1 MNHTI
6 PTSLYVPIPPGTG
19 PEETTPAK
27 TAHSARTATMFVVLT
42 AVFMSLLD
50 VMIVSVAFPAI
61 ARHFGEANV
70 AKLSWV
76 LNGYAIVFA
85 ALLVPSGR
93 WADRVG
99 RKRLFLSG
107 LALFTGASAL
117 CAAAGS
123 VWILV
128 GSRILQ
134 AAGAALLSPA
144 AMGLFLSEFPPEK
157 RSIAVALFAAVGAT
171 AAGAG
176 APVGGLLTQISWHW
190 VFLVNLPVGIAA
202 LVAGTRVLRE
212 IRESSSGP
220 RPDIF
225 GALLFASGIG
235 FLITEIVKGR
245 DWNWNR
251 GLMGGYALIALALL
265 ILFVDRSRRHP
276 APVIEFPILRVRFFA
291 VSNLA
296 ALLIAI
302 AFGSMLLSNVMFLT
316 HVWQSASWLLGL
328 QLAPGPLTAAAVA
341 LPAGKLCGR
350 FGQRVV
356 GVAGAVSFAAGSA
369 WWIWHLGPT
378 PHFITQFLPGSILVG
393 VGVGLSLPSVWGAA
407 IASLP
412 PSRLSTGSGILN
424 MSRQIGLALG
434 VAILVAIIGNA
445 DGPNNLAQFRYGYL
459 AMALAAL
466 ASGVTCLALKRG
478 DLASSKEEPA

>member
-6 PTSLYVPIPPGTG
+6 PTSLSG
-19 PEETTPAK
+19 PAALSRLERNSQSQVAS
-27 TAHSARTATMFVVLT
+27 SARRATIFVVLT

-50 VMIVSVAFPAI
+50 VMIVTVAFPAL
-61 ARHFGEANV
+61 ARHFGETNV

-99 RKRLFLSG
+99 RKRLFLTG
-107 LALFTGASAL
+107 LALFTAASAL
-117 CAAAGS
+117 CAAASS
-123 VWILV
+123 VSMLI

-144 AMGLFLSEFPPEK
+144 AMGLLLSEFPPEK

-171 AAGAG
+171 AVAAG

-190 VFLVNLPVGIAA
+190 VFLVNLPLGLVT
-202 LVAGTRVLRE
+202 LVAGARRLGEHQEPST
-212 IRESSSGP
+212 GP

-235 FLITEIVKGR
+235 FLITDIVKSR
-245 DWNWNR
+245 DWNWNNGR
-251 GLMGGYALIALALL
+251 IGSYALIAAALL
-265 ILFVDRSRRHP
+265 LLFVERSRRHP
-276 APVIEFPILRVRFFA
+276 APVIEFPILRVRSFA
-291 VSNLA
+291 ISNLA
-296 ALLIAI
+296 AWLFAV
-302 AFGSMLLSNVMFLT
+302 AFGAMLLSNVMFLT
-316 HVWQSASWLLGL
+316 HVWHSDSWLLGL

-350 FGQRVV
+350 IGQRPL
-356 GVAGAVSFAAGSA
+356 GVLGAITFAGGSA
-369 WWIWHLGPT
+369 WWISQLGPT
-378 PHFITQFLPGSILVG
+378 PHYITQFLPASILIG
-393 VGVGLSLPSVWGAA
+393 VGVGLSLPGVSSAA

-412 PSRLSTGSGILN
+412 PSRLSTGSAILN
-424 MSRQIGLALG
+424 MSRQVGLAVG
-434 VAILVAIIGNA
+434 VAMLVAIIGNA
-445 DGPNNLAQFRYGYL
+445 DGENVLTQFRYGFL
-459 AMALAAL
+459 AMGLAAL
-466 ASGVTCLALKRG
+466 AAGITCLALKPG
-478 DLASSKEEPA
+478 DLTSSKGQQA